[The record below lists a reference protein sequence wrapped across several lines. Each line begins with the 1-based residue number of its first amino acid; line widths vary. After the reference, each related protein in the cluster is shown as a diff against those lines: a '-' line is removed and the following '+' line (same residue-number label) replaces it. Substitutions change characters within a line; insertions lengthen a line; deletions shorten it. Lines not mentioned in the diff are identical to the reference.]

1 MLESNFIFVKN
12 EILRQNLDEAFNH
25 IITLLP
31 FTESTNYKEP
41 AKSAFRKT
49 IIIYTASII
58 EALLFYLLDKK
69 FTNLELVEFY
79 SSWQLKEKQ
88 ILYIIDDSYEIVAG
102 KYIKVMG
109 KSEKEKMNLAQIT
122 DFLKSK
128 KMINEEL
135 CQQVNQMRKLRNEQH
150 LSTHTIVKSYTKS
163 DLEKAFSVAHNVKS
177 FVQENI
183 K

>member
-1 MLESNFIFVKN
+1 M
-12 EILRQNLDEAFNH
+12 
-25 IITLLP
+25 
-31 FTESTNYKEP
+31 
-41 AKSAFRKT
+41 
-49 IIIYTASII
+49 
-58 EALLFYLLDKK
+58 
-69 FTNLELVEFY
+69 EFY

-88 ILYIIDDSYEIVAG
+88 ILYIIDDSCEIVAG

-109 KSEKEKMNLAQIT
+109 KSEKEKMNLAQII

-128 KMINEEL
+128 EVIGKKLFES
-135 CQQVNQMRKLRNEQH
+135 VDDMRKLRNEQH